1 MDDETDWCW
10 FDDGDSIGIYE
21 LLEDGTCGPQIAKVL
36 TENLDEERR
45 EQAVEEAM
53 LLSTAPALKRFYDVY
68 VEQFGG
74 RQLPHAAHTL
84 LTELQAVCSPVAG
97 RRPAA
102 GRRTGV
108 PDPELDPIEEAKAK
122 RLRD

>member
-1 MDDETDWCW
+1 MDDEADWCW

-53 LLSTAPALKRFYDVY
+53 LISTVPALRRFYDVY

-74 RQLPHAAHTL
+74 LQLSHKAHVML
-84 LTELQAVCSPVAG
+84 AELQTMCSPVEG
-97 RRPAA
+97 RRPDA
-102 GRRTGV
+102 
-108 PDPELDPIEEAKAK
+108 D
-122 RLRD
+122 